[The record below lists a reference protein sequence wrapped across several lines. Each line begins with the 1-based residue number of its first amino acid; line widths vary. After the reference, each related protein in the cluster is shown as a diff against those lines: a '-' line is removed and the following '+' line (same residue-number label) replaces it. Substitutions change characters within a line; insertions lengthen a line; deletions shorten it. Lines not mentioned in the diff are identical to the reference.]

1 VRHVREPG
9 HPEGVLSPLKNIVS
23 VKIEKEGKV
32 FSFSTGD
39 IPLKKNDQVIVHTDN
54 GLSMGLVV
62 SEVKPIP
69 LHKLPTDLKNI
80 VRKATEEDIRS
91 SESNRGLEEE
101 AFEFCFGRIQEREL
115 PMNLVEVES
124 NFDRSKLI
132 FYFTADNRVDFREL
146 VKDLVQRFK
155 TRIELRQIGARNES
169 RIFGGLGICG
179 RKICC
184 TNFLYNL
191 DRVSIKMAKEQNMPL
206 NPEKISG
213 LCGRL
218 MCCLAFEFDAY
229 LDMKRGMPKCGK
241 RITTPEGTGKV
252 SRQNIL
258 KGTISVELEGGKEV
272 ELDLKKMKGIPL
284 QENVDQSKK

>member
-1 VRHVREPG
+1 
-9 HPEGVLSPLKNIVS
+9 LKNIVS

-32 FSFSTGD
+32 FSFSAGD

-62 SEVKPIP
+62 SEVKSIP

-101 AFEFCFGRIQEREL
+101 AYEFCFGRIQEREL

-218 MCCLAFEFDAY
+218 MCCLAFEFDSY

-272 ELDLKKMKGIPL
+272 ELDLKKMKGILL
-284 QENVDQSKK
+284 QENVDQPKK

>member
-1 VRHVREPG
+1 M
-9 HPEGVLSPLKNIVS
+9 KNIVS

-32 FSFSTGD
+32 FSFSAGD

-62 SEVKPIP
+62 SEVKSVP

-101 AFEFCFGRIQEREL
+101 AFKFCLGRIQEREL

-132 FYFTADNRVDFREL
+132 FYFTADSRVDFREL

-272 ELDLKKMKGIPL
+272 ELDLKKMKEILL
-284 QENVDQSKK
+284 QESVDPPKK

>member
-1 VRHVREPG
+1 
-9 HPEGVLSPLKNIVS
+9 LKNIAS

-32 FSFSTGD
+32 FSFSAGD

-62 SEVKPIP
+62 SEVKSIP

-218 MCCLAFEFDAY
+218 MCCLAFEFDSY
-229 LDMKRGMPKCGK
+229 VDMKRGMPKCGK

-272 ELDLKKMKGIPL
+272 ELDLKKMKGILLP
-284 QENVDQSKK
+284 ENVDQPKK

>member
-1 VRHVREPG
+1 M
-9 HPEGVLSPLKNIVS
+9 KNIVS
-23 VKIEKEGKV
+23 VKIEKEGKI
-32 FSFSTGD
+32 FSFSAGD
-39 IPLKKNDQVIVHTDN
+39 IPLKKNDLVIVHTDN
-54 GLSMGLVV
+54 GLSMGMVV
-62 SEVKPIP
+62 SEVKSIP

-101 AFEFCFGRIQEREL
+101 AFEFCFARIREREL

-272 ELDLKKMKGIPL
+272 ELDLKKMKGILL
-284 QENVDQSKK
+284 QDSVDQPKK

>member
-1 VRHVREPG
+1 M
-9 HPEGVLSPLKNIVS
+9 KNIVS
-23 VKIEKEGKV
+23 VKVEKEGKV
-32 FSFSTGD
+32 FSFSAGD
-39 IPLKKNDQVIVHTDN
+39 IPLKKNERVIVHTDN

-62 SEVKPIP
+62 SEVKSVP

-101 AFEFCFGRIQEREL
+101 AFEFCFGKIRERGL

-272 ELDLKKMKGIPL
+272 EMDMKKMKGL
-284 QENVDQSKK
+284 QLQDNVVHPKK

>member
-1 VRHVREPG
+1 M
-9 HPEGVLSPLKNIVS
+9 KNIVS
-23 VKIEKEGKV
+23 VKLEREGKI
-32 FSFSTGD
+32 FSYNAGD
-39 IPLKKNDQVIVHTDN
+39 VPLKKKDHVIVHTDN
-54 GLSMGLVV
+54 GLAMGVVV
-62 SEVKPIP
+62 SEVKTVP
-69 LHKLPTDLKNI
+69 LHKLPTDLKSI

-101 AFEFCFGRIQEREL
+101 AYDFCRMRIGERRL
-115 PMNLVEVES
+115 PMSLVEVES

-146 VKDLVQRFK
+146 VKDLVQRYK
-155 TRIELRQIGARNES
+155 TRIELRQIGARNQS

-184 TNFLYNL
+184 TNFLYSL

-218 MCCLAFEFDAY
+218 MCCLAFEFDSY

-241 RITTPEGTGKV
+241 RITTPEGTGRV
-252 SRQNIL
+252 LRQNIL
-258 KGTISVELEGGKEV
+258 KGTISVEIEGGKEV
-272 ELDLKKMKGIPL
+272 EIDSKRLKECRPHDGTEPAKR
-284 QENVDQSKK
+284 

>member
-1 VRHVREPG
+1 M
-9 HPEGVLSPLKNIVS
+9 KNIVS
-23 VKIEKEGKV
+23 VKIEKEGKIS
-32 FSFSTGD
+32 SFSAGD
-39 IPLKKNDQVIVHTDN
+39 IPLRKNDHVIVHTDN

-62 SEVKPIP
+62 SDVKSVP

-80 VRKATEEDIRS
+80 VRKATEADIQS

-101 AFEFCFGRIQEREL
+101 AFEFCLGKIREKEL
-115 PMNLVEVES
+115 PMSLVEVES

-258 KGTISVELEGGKEV
+258 KGTISVELEGGKEI
-272 ELDLKKMKGIPL
+272 ELDLKKMKGILL

>member
-1 VRHVREPG
+1 M
-9 HPEGVLSPLKNIVS
+9 KNIAS

-32 FSFSTGD
+32 FSFSAGD

-62 SEVKPIP
+62 SEVKSIP

-218 MCCLAFEFDAY
+218 MCCLAFEFDSY

-272 ELDLKKMKGIPL
+272 ELDLKKMKGILLP
-284 QENVDQSKK
+284 ENVDQPKK

>member
-1 VRHVREPG
+1 
-9 HPEGVLSPLKNIVS
+9 LKNIVS

-32 FSFSTGD
+32 FSFSAGD
-39 IPLKKNDQVIVHTDN
+39 IPLKKNDLVIVHTDN
-54 GLSMGLVV
+54 GLSMGMVV
-62 SEVKPIP
+62 SEVKSIP

-101 AFEFCFGRIQEREL
+101 AFEFCSGRIREREL

-272 ELDLKKMKGIPL
+272 ELDLKKIKGILL
-284 QENVDQSKK
+284 QDYVDQPKK

>member
-1 VRHVREPG
+1 
-9 HPEGVLSPLKNIVS
+9 LKNIVS

-32 FSFSTGD
+32 FSFSAGD
-39 IPLKKNDQVIVHTDN
+39 ILLRKNDQVIVHTDN

-62 SEVKPIP
+62 SEVKSVP
-69 LHKLPTDLKNI
+69 LHKLPMDLKNI

-91 SESNRGLEEE
+91 SESNRGLEQE
-101 AFEFCFGRIQEREL
+101 AFEFCLGRIQEREL

-241 RITTPEGTGKV
+241 RVTTPEGTGKV

-272 ELDLKKMKGIPL
+272 ELDLKKMKGILL
-284 QENVDQSKK
+284 QESVDQPKK

>member
-1 VRHVREPG
+1 
-9 HPEGVLSPLKNIVS
+9 LKNIAS

-32 FSFSTGD
+32 FSFSAGD
-39 IPLKKNDQVIVHTDN
+39 IPLKKNDLVIVHTDN

-62 SEVKPIP
+62 SEVKSIP

-218 MCCLAFEFDAY
+218 MCCLAFEFDSY
-229 LDMKRGMPKCGK
+229 VDMKRGMPKCGK

-272 ELDLKKMKGIPL
+272 ELDLKKMKGILL
-284 QENVDQSKK
+284 QENVDQPKK

>member
-1 VRHVREPG
+1 
-9 HPEGVLSPLKNIVS
+9 LKNIVS

-32 FSFSTGD
+32 FSFSAGD
-39 IPLKKNDQVIVHTDN
+39 IPIKKNDQVVVHTDN

-62 SEVKPIP
+62 SEVKSIP

-101 AFEFCFGRIQEREL
+101 AIEFCFERIREREL

-272 ELDLKKMKGIPL
+272 ELDLKKMKGILL
-284 QENVDQSKK
+284 QDSVDQPKK

>member
-1 VRHVREPG
+1 M
-9 HPEGVLSPLKNIVS
+9 KNIAS

-32 FSFSTGD
+32 FSFSAGD

-62 SEVKPIP
+62 SEVKSIP

-218 MCCLAFEFDAY
+218 MCCLAFEFDSY

-272 ELDLKKMKGIPL
+272 ELDLKKIKGILL
-284 QENVDQSKK
+284 QDNVDQPKK

>member
-1 VRHVREPG
+1 M
-9 HPEGVLSPLKNIVS
+9 KNIVS
-23 VKIEKEGKV
+23 VKIEKEGKI
-32 FSFSTGD
+32 FSFSAGD
-39 IPLKKNDQVIVHTDN
+39 IPLKKNDLAIVHTDN

-62 SEVKPIP
+62 SDVKSVP
-69 LHKLPTDLKNI
+69 LHKLPTDLKSI
-80 VRKATEEDIRS
+80 VRKATEEDIQS
-91 SESNRGLEEE
+91 NESNRGLEEE
-101 AFEFCFGRIQEREL
+101 AFEFCLGKIQEREL

-132 FYFTADNRVDFREL
+132 FYFTADSRVDFREL

-258 KGTISVELEGGKEV
+258 KGTISVELEGGKEI
-272 ELDLKKMKGIPL
+272 ELDLKKMKGILL

>member
-1 VRHVREPG
+1 M
-9 HPEGVLSPLKNIVS
+9 KNIAS

-32 FSFSTGD
+32 FSFSAGD

-62 SEVKPIP
+62 SEVKSIP

-218 MCCLAFEFDAY
+218 MCCLAFEFDSY
-229 LDMKRGMPKCGK
+229 VDMKRGMPKCGK

-272 ELDLKKMKGIPL
+272 ELDLKKMKGILL
-284 QENVDQSKK
+284 QENVDQPKK

>member
-1 VRHVREPG
+1 VR
-9 HPEGVLSPLKNIVS
+9 NIVS

-32 FSFSTGD
+32 INFNAGETS
-39 IPLKKNDQVIVHTDN
+39 LKKNDAVIVQTDN
-54 GLSMGLVV
+54 GLCMGLVV
-62 SEVKPIP
+62 SEVKPVP
-69 LHKLPTDLKNI
+69 LHKLPTDLKSI
-80 VRKATEEDIRS
+80 IRKATEEDIRS
-91 SESNRGLEEE
+91 GESNRGFEDE
-101 AFEFCFGRIQEREL
+101 AYEFCQGKIRERRL

-124 NFDRSKLI
+124 NFDRSKLL

-146 VKDLVQRFK
+146 VKDLVHRFK

-258 KGTISVELEGGKEV
+258 KGTISVEMEGGKEI
-272 ELDLKKMKGIPL
+272 EIDLKKMKGVLL
-284 QENVDQSKK
+284 QENVDQPKK

>member
-1 VRHVREPG
+1 M
-9 HPEGVLSPLKNIVS
+9 KNIAS

-32 FSFSTGD
+32 FSFSAGD

-62 SEVKPIP
+62 SEVKSIP

-218 MCCLAFEFDAY
+218 MCCLAFEFDSY
-229 LDMKRGMPKCGK
+229 VDMKRGMPKCGK

-272 ELDLKKMKGIPL
+272 ELDLKKMKGILLP
-284 QENVDQSKK
+284 ENVDQPKK

>member
-1 VRHVREPG
+1 M
-9 HPEGVLSPLKNIVS
+9 KNIAS

-32 FSFSTGD
+32 FSFSAGD

-62 SEVKPIP
+62 SEVKSIP

-91 SESNRGLEEE
+91 SESNRDLEEE

-218 MCCLAFEFDAY
+218 MCCLAFEFDSSV
-229 LDMKRGMPKCGK
+229 DMKRGMPKCGK

-272 ELDLKKMKGIPL
+272 ELDLKKMKGILL
-284 QENVDQSKK
+284 QENVDQPKK

>member
-1 VRHVREPG
+1 M
-9 HPEGVLSPLKNIVS
+9 KNIVS
-23 VKIEKEGKV
+23 VKIEKEGKI
-32 FSFSTGD
+32 FSFSSGD
-39 IPLKKNDQVIVHTDN
+39 IPLKKKDHVIVHTDN
-54 GLSMGLVV
+54 GLSMGMVV
-62 SEVKPIP
+62 SDVKSVP

-80 VRKATEEDIRS
+80 VRKATEEDIQS
-91 SESNRGLEEE
+91 SESNHGLEEE
-101 AFEFCFGRIQEREL
+101 AFEFCLGKIQEREL
-115 PMNLVEVES
+115 PMNLVEAES

-132 FYFTADNRVDFREL
+132 FYFTADTRVDFREL

-218 MCCLAFEFDAY
+218 MCCLAFEFDSY

-258 KGTISVELEGGKEV
+258 KGTISVELEGGKEI
-272 ELDLKKMKGIPL
+272 ELDLKKIKGILL
-284 QENVDQSKK
+284 QENADQSKK

>member
-1 VRHVREPG
+1 
-9 HPEGVLSPLKNIVS
+9 LKNIAS

-32 FSFSTGD
+32 FSFSAGD

-62 SEVKPIP
+62 SEVKSIP

-218 MCCLAFEFDAY
+218 MCCLAFEFDSY

-272 ELDLKKMKGIPL
+272 ELDLKKMKGILL
-284 QENVDQSKK
+284 QENVDQPKK

>member
-1 VRHVREPG
+1 M
-9 HPEGVLSPLKNIVS
+9 KNIVS

-32 FSFSTGD
+32 FSFSAGD
-39 IPLKKNDQVIVHTDN
+39 ILLRKNDQVIVHTDN

-62 SEVKPIP
+62 SEVKSVP
-69 LHKLPTDLKNI
+69 LHKLPMDLKNI

-91 SESNRGLEEE
+91 SESNRGLEQE
-101 AFEFCFGRIQEREL
+101 AFEFCLGRIQEREL

-241 RITTPEGTGKV
+241 RVTTPEGTGKV

-272 ELDLKKMKGIPL
+272 ELDLKKMKGILL
-284 QENVDQSKK
+284 QESVDQPKK